1 MRTPPLLRLALLLAV
16 VASPAFATV
25 ADDLCASAVDP
36 CVVNTSL
43 TIDPGSVIDLGGR
56 ALNSGAAARVTIGAG
71 TVSISAGAVRL
82 LPGARITG
90 LPASGARTCRSPP
103 PAASR
108 SRRAGAPGAASTC
121 RQALAARPQS
131 ARCARHRQ
139 PEVRVNSAENREG
152 ECLWGAGSVRRSR
165 RDTPT
170 AGPGRDVSHTAS
182 RMVAAP

>member
-25 ADDLCASAVDP
+25 ADDLCAPAVDP
-36 CVVNTSL
+36 CVVNTTL

-90 LPASGARTCRSPP
+90 ASGIGGSDLQV
-103 PAASR
+103 ASTGSISLEASGSTR
-108 SRRAGAPGAASTC
+108 SRIDSSAS
-121 RQALAARPQS
+121 S
-131 ARCARHRQ
+131 RCA
-139 PEVRVNSAENREG
+139 SAIR
-152 ECLWGAGSVRRSR
+152 SVRA
-165 RDTPT
+165 TPT
-170 AGPGRDVSHTAS
+170 T
-182 RMVAAP
+182 